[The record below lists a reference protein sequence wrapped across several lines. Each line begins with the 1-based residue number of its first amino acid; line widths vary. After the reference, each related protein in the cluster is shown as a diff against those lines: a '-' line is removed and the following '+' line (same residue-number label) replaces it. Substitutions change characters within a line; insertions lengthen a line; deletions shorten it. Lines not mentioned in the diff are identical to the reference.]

1 LFLGHFLG
9 EYEDVVA
16 KSSTNAPML
25 KNLGANSVNGW
36 LRQCGHL
43 LGKDDDGT
51 GADGAGTTME
61 AIRTQA

>member
-1 LFLGHFLG
+1 
-9 EYEDVVA
+9 VA

-43 LGKDDDGT
+43 LGKDDGGT